1 VALEHSWTDVSKRG
15 QDLSSGREVDS
26 SQNRQSG
33 KTGEIAQSLDAVQM
47 LSRITRNR
55 LQPHAADRMIQ
66 HFSDSEISQ
75 CPAGAEKA
83 GSAEAGH
90 QP

>member
-1 VALEHSWTDVSKRG
+1 VALEHSWTDVSRRG
-15 QDLSSGREVDS
+15 QDLSFGREVGSD
-26 SQNRQSG
+26 QNQRSG
-33 KTGEIAQSLDAVQM
+33 KTGEKGQSPDAVQM

-66 HFSDSEISQ
+66 HLSGSEISQ
-75 CPAGAEKA
+75 YPAGAEKA
-83 GSAEAGH
+83 VSAEAGR